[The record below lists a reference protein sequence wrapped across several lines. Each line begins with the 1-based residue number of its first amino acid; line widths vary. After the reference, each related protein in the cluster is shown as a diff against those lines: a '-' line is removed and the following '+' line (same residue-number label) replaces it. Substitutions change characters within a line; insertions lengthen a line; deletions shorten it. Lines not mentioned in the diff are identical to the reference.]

1 MRGMFLE
8 NSGNIVLRLL
18 EFAKRFVIMKSYTYN
33 TKTTFPSR
41 TFDKIFFF
49 KMFPKCSLDVLDIV
63 TLREYSA
70 NIPGI
75 SRAGWVP
82 FQKIQ
87 TAVLKGTI
95 AITQVTSDLVK
106 LESDRE
112 LTVKDIRKS
121 IIPVIRKCYEAM
133 AFLGHANQEA
143 GSIRRTNI
151 AVSIAKDLYDL
162 A

>member
-1 MRGMFLE
+1 
-8 NSGNIVLRLL
+8 
-18 EFAKRFVIMKSYTYN
+18 
-33 TKTTFPSR
+33 
-41 TFDKIFFF
+41 
-49 KMFPKCSLDVLDIV
+49 MFPRCPGHCDTEGILC
-63 TLREYSA
+63 EYSR
-70 NIPGI
+70 NIACWLGTI
-75 SRAGWVP
+75 
-82 FQKIQ
+82 QKIQ

-151 AVSIAKDLYDL
+151 AVSIAKDLYHL

>member
-49 KMFPKCSLDVLDIV
+49 KMFRKCSLDVTDIV

-151 AVSIAKDLYDL
+151 AVSIAKDLYHL